1 MEITMLKKLTT
12 LEQVYAVIQDDPVR
26 PHIAA
31 DWRIAHGREVYT
43 LVNEHQHEPLAVIC
57 VAYCDDVPTN
67 EADMNHTGDRVA
79 VFYTVWSYSRGAGRT
94 IVTEVFE
101 HLEQMG
107 KCERYVTLSPLTEM
121 AERFHIKNGA
131 QLLARHNLAQNFE
144 YKREAPAPESR
155 IAVSA

>member
-1 MEITMLKKLTT
+1 MEITVLKKLTT
-12 LEQVYAVIQDDPVR
+12 LEQVYAIIQDDPVR

-43 LVNEHQHEPLAVIC
+43 LVDEHQHEPLAVIC

-67 EADMNHTGDRVA
+67 EADMNRTGDRVA

-94 IVTEVFE
+94 IVNEVFE
-101 HLEQMG
+101 HLQQTG
-107 KCERYVTLSPLTEM
+107 ACERYVTLSPLTEM

-144 YKREAPAPESR
+144 YS
-155 IAVSA
+155 

>member
-1 MEITMLKKLTT
+1 MIKRLST

-26 PHIAA
+26 PRIAA

-43 LVNEHQHEPLAVIC
+43 LVNEHQNEPQAVIC
-57 VAYCDDVPTN
+57 VAYFDEVPTF
-67 EADMNHTGDRVA
+67 ERDMNRTGDRVA

-94 IVTEVFE
+94 IVNEVFE
-101 HLEQMG
+101 HIHATRPCKQ
-107 KCERYVTLSPLTEM
+107 YVTLSPLTEM

-131 QLLARHNLAQNFE
+131 TLLARHTTAQNFE

-155 IAVSA
+155 KAVSAQD